1 VRLVREESGITV
13 VELLV
18 ATSLLT
24 IVLTATLRPMAMYER
39 GASQNRAQ
47 NEAQGR
53 ARVTLDRMV
62 RELRN
67 VAGLTQ
73 YIEKATATD
82 LVYQT
87 VDPTTTPSG
96 TNNTNL
102 RRVRYCLQS
111 SAQRIWRQT
120 QTWTASSPPAVPP
133 TTSCPDSAWTTQ
145 EVTAD
150 QVTNG
155 TRAVFTYN
163 DNTDLTNISLIHTD
177 IYIDVSQTQRPP
189 ESLLSSGSY
198 LRNLNKAPTA
208 SFTGTPTANRHMI
221 LNGATSSDPEGGSL
235 TFKWFDGSTQ
245 IGTGQ
250 TCDCIALG
258 SGNRTIMLE
267 VADPTGITDTATQTV
282 KVK

>member
-1 VRLVREESGITV
+1 MRLVREESGVTV

-18 ATSLLT
+18 ATSLLA
-24 IVLTATLRPMAMYER
+24 IVLTATFRPLTAYER
-39 GASQNRAQ
+39 TASQNRAQ

-53 ARVTLDRMV
+53 ARVTLDRMA

-73 YIEKATATD
+73 FIDKATATD

-87 VDPTTTPSG
+87 VDPTTGPSG
-96 TNNTNL
+96 TNTTGL

-111 SAQRIWRQT
+111 SALRIWRQT
-120 QTWTASSPPAVPP
+120 QTWTTSSPPAVAS

-145 EVTAD
+145 EVAAD

-163 DNTDLTNISLIHTD
+163 DNTDLTNISLIHAD

-189 ESLLSSGSY
+189 ESLLSSSSY
-198 LRNLNKAPTA
+198 LRNQNKAPIAAFTA
-208 SFTGTPTANRHMI
+208 TPTANRHMI
-221 LNGATSSDPEGGSL
+221 LNGATSSDPEGGAL

-258 SGNRTIMLE
+258 TGNRTIMVQ